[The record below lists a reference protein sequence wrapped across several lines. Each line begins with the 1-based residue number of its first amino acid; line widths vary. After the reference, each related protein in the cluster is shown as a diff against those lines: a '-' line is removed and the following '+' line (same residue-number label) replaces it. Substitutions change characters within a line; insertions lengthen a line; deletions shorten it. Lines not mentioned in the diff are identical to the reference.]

1 MARKA
6 APTYRQY
13 ATAQDLE
20 SKIREY
26 FESAADETVRCWDR
40 GKMKEMRKPI
50 SVAGLLNYLVLT
62 DTAWKNYL
70 SGKAD
75 GLEEGECPEG
85 EIGTYRFVACKAMRK
100 IRADIIEKTSTGEIS
115 PNVGAMLLKN
125 DFGYGT
131 ETEEKPT
138 TINIVIPKELERECR

>member
-1 MARKA
+1 MERKA
-6 APTYRQY
+6 SKAYRKY
-13 ATAQDLE
+13 ETAQALE
-20 SKIREY
+20 KKILKY
-26 FESAADETVRCWDR
+26 FEDAESTKVKCWDR
-40 GKMKEMRKPI
+40 GKLKEMRRPV

-62 DTAWKNYL
+62 DTSWKNYL

-85 EIGTYRFVACKAMRK
+85 ETTTYRFVASKAMRK

-125 DFGYGT
+125 DFGYGADI
-131 ETEEKPT
+131 EEKPT
-138 TINIVIPKELERECR
+138 TINIVIPKELERECN

>member
-1 MARKA
+1 MAKKA
-6 APTYRQY
+6 AQTNRQY
-13 ATAQDLE
+13 ETAQDLE
-20 SKIREY
+20 NKIRKY
-26 FESAADETVRCWDR
+26 FDEAAEEKVQCWDR
-40 GKMKEMRKPI
+40 GKLKQMRKPI

-85 EIGTYRFVACKAMRK
+85 EIGTFRFVACKAMRK

-125 DFGYGT
+125 DFGYGI